1 MEEQAIELPPLPV
14 RHVTREGAIGEVL
27 WEDEYGPYTADQM
40 QAYARAAVL
49 QERERCAQIVES
61 GMDFGEKSINWR
73 AEEHVIYEALEAV
86 AAAIRKPSP

>member
-1 MEEQAIELPPLPV
+1 MSNEVELPPLPEPAISE
-14 RHVTREGAIGEVL
+14 RLRSYPKATRD
-27 WEDEYGPYTADQM
+27 WFRADQM
-40 QAYARAAVL
+40 YDYARAAVL